1 MLCIPSHSS
10 PSGRQREYRQPQAL
24 SSSLPQ
30 FPSFPPLQ
38 AGLFLLLHSLIPFLS
53 KEHSLECKTLES
65 NLPIAQ
71 IGKLR
76 LRKIGTCSELY
87 KLLAE
92 PVKKVNSDC
101 IGGVAGERLGAGPEW
116 FPSLTAVTSQD
127 NAGTKFSFWSSSC
140 GDFFFSPRKIGR
152 KTYTDLTPYPTYPWN
167 HGLSRK
173 KGRPGIS
180 PGPRV
185 VFTSHLC
192 SAAVWLRTVLGK
204 E

>member
-1 MLCIPSHSS
+1 MPPLRFRFILLISGPELCHCMGCRLSGGPEVAPHHWNKARENPVLCIPTHSS

-53 KEHSLECKTLES
+53 SEHSLECKTIES

-140 GDFFFSPRKIGR
+140 GDFYFYFFLLEK
-152 KTYTDLTPYPTYPWN
+152 
-167 HGLSRK
+167 
-173 KGRPGIS
+173 
-180 PGPRV
+180 
-185 VFTSHLC
+185 
-192 SAAVWLRTVLGK
+192 
-204 E
+204 